1 MNIMREFYF
10 EDKKKHVS
18 YRGLVPTN
26 DTDWRPIQFAILPH
40 AYNRAK
46 VYIDM
51 YRHGAFKGLVVDEQ
65 FFYDKAYDETIE
77 RVIDIIIRN
86 KVPSKLAD
94 LLKYEELPKRQQEKL
109 LKYLTLT
116 SDDILCFLFE
126 ADVQGYLLDI
136 YKSEKYPE
144 RYDEKQKT
152 ICYEEK
158 SDGTIESIGE
168 TDMSDGELR
177 ALIKDRKVV
186 IARVFHKGDHW
197 HCFYHTFKGL
207 SGEEP
212 GENGN
217 KPHWHYISDKFNIS
231 REELNT
237 SIQNV
242 DMPASKVHI
251 FIKRKN
257 KSMSQF

>member
-1 MNIMREFYF
+1 MREFYF
-10 EDKKKHVS
+10 EDKKKQIS
-18 YRGLVPTN
+18 YRGLIPTN
-26 DTDWRPIQFAILPH
+26 DTDWKPIQFAILPH

-51 YRHGAFKGLVVDEQ
+51 YRHGAFKGLVVDER

-77 RVIDIIIRN
+77 LAIKIIKRN

-94 LLKYEELPKRQQEKL
+94 LLKYEDLPKRQQEKL
-109 LKYLTLT
+109 LKNLTLT
-116 SDDILCFLFE
+116 PNEIFCFFCE
-126 ADVQGYLLDI
+126 AETQGYLLDI
-136 YKSEKYPE
+136 YMNEKYPE
-144 RYDEKQKT
+144 RYDEKQKPA
-152 ICYEEK
+152 CYEEK
-158 SDGTIESIGE
+158 SAGSIETIGK
-168 TDMSDGELR
+168 TVMSDGEMR

-186 IARVFHKGDHW
+186 VARVFHKGDHW

-212 GENGN
+212 GENGS
-217 KPHWHYISDKFNIS
+217 KPHWHYISDKSNIS

-237 SIQNV
+237 RIQNV

-251 FIKRKN
+251 FIERKEHVR
-257 KSMSQF
+257 